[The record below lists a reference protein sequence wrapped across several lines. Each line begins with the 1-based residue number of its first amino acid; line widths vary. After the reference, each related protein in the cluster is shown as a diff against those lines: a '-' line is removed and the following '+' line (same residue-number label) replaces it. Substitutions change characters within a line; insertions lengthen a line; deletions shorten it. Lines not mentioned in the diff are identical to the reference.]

1 MHLYIIRNNI
11 KCTQILNRYL
21 HFLIIKYL
29 EIYYAKIILYNKHF
43 RSLDEYVIL
52 INGSELN
59 HIFIRYEISLR
70 YVIQNM
76 KMHRFQPSFV
86 DDDLLPTTQSHK

>member
-29 EIYYAKIILYNKHF
+29 EIYAKIILYNKHF

-52 INGSELN
+52 INESALN
-59 HIFIRYEISLR
+59 HIFIT
-70 YVIQNM
+70 
-76 KMHRFQPSFV
+76 KFP
-86 DDDLLPTTQSHK
+86 